1 MGSALSRALSLL
13 ARRGY
18 SEAEL
23 RKKLAGYPEAEVEA
37 AIARLRD
44 WGYLDDRA
52 YAEAF
57 VRARKARWGPA
68 KLRFALRQRGVD
80 EAVIDEFV
88 DEEDAL
94 LRAVAL
100 LARRW
105 ARLGGDRAKAVRFL
119 QSRGFSLEVAL
130 AAYRRLREDPPLV

>member
-57 VRARKARWGPA
+57 VRSKAEVVP
-68 KLRFALRQRGVD
+68 KLTLSPYT
-80 EAVIDEFV
+80 
-88 DEEDAL
+88 
-94 LRAVAL
+94 L
-100 LARRW
+100 LAAEEPSTERQKRK
-105 ARLGGDRAKAVRFL
+105 RIYGE
-119 QSRGFSLEVAL
+119 SMPSI
-130 AAYRRLREDPPLV
+130 